1 LGLVIVASNWPLLTA
16 GRYLEVIVR
25 TGLTVQSNLVITNFM
40 GPGQFVCYN
49 WGSLYAGNRK
59 LYIFWKFISK
69 TKIILLFYLLR
80 IASPIGTKNFNY
92 SKPYMIP
99 VVCVGGGGGCLS
111 LTHTPLPPEKIQSLD
126 PPQIFFLAKNGKI
139 CPKNSIFLKIF
150 GQPLRFS
157 QICCKIS
164 WKTHF

>member
-1 LGLVIVASNWPLLTA
+1 MGLVIVASNWPLLTA

-80 IASPIGTKNFNY
+80 IASPIGIKIFNY
-92 SKPYMIP
+92 SNHTWFQWC
-99 VVCVGGGGGCLS
+99 VWEGVGGAYPW
-111 LTHTPLPPEKIQSLD
+111 HTPEKIQSLD
-126 PPQIFFLAKNGKI
+126 PPKIFFLAKNGKI
-139 CPKNSIFLKIF
+139 WPKNSIFLKIF

-157 QICCKIS
+157 QICNKIS